1 MTTKIQKRM
10 KELTQPIDQQI
21 MMCDSREDILMM
33 ACVMMTRVKT
43 MLDAQIGVDARKLI
57 VGDANK

>member
-1 MTTKIQKRM
+1 MSDVTDRM
-10 KELTQPIDQQI
+10 QELMKPVDQQI

>member
-10 KELTQPIDQQI
+10 KELCQPIDQQI
-21 MMCDSREDILMM
+21 LMCDSREDILMM

-43 MLDAQIGVDARKLI
+43 MLDTQIGVDGRKLI

>member
-10 KELTQPIDQQI
+10 KELCQPIDQQI
-21 MMCDSREDILMM
+21 LMCDSREDILMM
-33 ACVMMTRVKT
+33 ACVIMTRVKT
-43 MLDAQIGVDARKLI
+43 MLDTQIGVDGRKLI

>member
-1 MTTKIQKRM
+1 LTTKIQKRM
-10 KELTQPIDQQI
+10 KELCQPIDQQI
-21 MMCDSREDILMM
+21 LMCDSREDILMM

-43 MLDAQIGVDARKLI
+43 MLDTQIGVDGRKLI